1 MDTQRSFSS
10 LLAKSAVAALSFRCS
25 RFFST
30 TALALATW
38 RSELRSSFWRFG
50 EGGCNGTMAP
60 SPMPSMCRN
69 TFDNN
74 NSDNNNNH
82 HNNTNNNTQ

>member
-1 MDTQRSFSS
+1 M
-10 LLAKSAVAALSFRCS
+10 LAKRDVATLSFRCT

-30 TALALATW
+30 TARALPMW

-60 SPMPSMCRN
+60 FPTSPMPSMCGN
-69 TFDNN
+69 AFDNN
-74 NSDNNNNH
+74 NNANNNNH
-82 HNNTNNNTQ
+82 HNNTNN